1 MKKANSYQH
10 VLFGLC
16 QRTVQLYFV
25 ETCSTAFPPFQLAN
39 EATALAQFGPLAL
52 PYGETLATCL
62 DRRLDE
68 ASKAAVIAAIGAVQA
83 EQHAGLLV
91 VPWFWVVGGLGSR
104 IFFHSVTK
112 DEGHD
117 TKVDW
122 TLFQS
127 SMDLFVWCL
136 GLNSKCL
143 FLHPFKLKRNFD
155 VLKKKESNMWWME
168 AT

>member
-1 MKKANSYQH
+1 MKKAKSYQH
-10 VLFGLC
+10 FLSGLC

-25 ETCSTAFPPFQLAN
+25 ETCSTAFPPSQLAN

-91 VPWFWVVGGLGSR
+91 VPWSWVVGLGSR
-104 IFFHSVTK
+104 IFVHWERWRRYQSWLKIVQSL
-112 DEGHD
+112 
-117 TKVDW
+117 VD
-122 TLFQS
+122 L
-127 SMDLFVWCL
+127 MWCL
-136 GLNSKCL
+136 GLKGKRLLL
-143 FLHPFKLKRNFD
+143 FRWSETDVFMSPTFD
-155 VLKKKESNMWWME
+155 
-168 AT
+168 